1 MASDPIT
8 SCQVDGETME
18 TVTDFIFLGSI
29 IIADA
34 DCIHE
39 IKKTFLPWKKIY
51 EQHRQHSKK
60 LRCEL
65 ANKGPCIQS
74 YGFSISHGWI

>member
-8 SCQVDGETME
+8 SCQVDGEMME

-39 IKKTFLPWKKIY
+39 IKKHFCLGRKSMNNID
-51 EQHRQHSKK
+51 
-60 LRCEL
+60 
-65 ANKGPCIQS
+65 
-74 YGFSISHGWI
+74 SIVKS